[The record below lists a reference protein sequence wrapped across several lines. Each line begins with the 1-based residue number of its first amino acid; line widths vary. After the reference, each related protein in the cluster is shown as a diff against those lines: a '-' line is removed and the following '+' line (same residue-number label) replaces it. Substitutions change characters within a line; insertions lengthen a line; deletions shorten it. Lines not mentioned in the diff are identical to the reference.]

1 VLRAVREAT
10 DAPVAVGG
18 GGFSVAPRSFM
29 ADIGGDVGVVGEG
42 ERAIVEIAAAVAQGG
57 GLPDGLRG
65 AILRPEAAADLDAL
79 RCDRTVADQAFYLRE
94 GGSAT
99 LQTKRGCNLGC
110 SYCTYPLIEGR
121 TVRMRSVDLVV
132 EEMQRLQADTGASD
146 FTLVDAIF
154 NNPESHALA
163 FCEALLKKEL
173 RVRWTG
179 YFRPAVDDPGLFDL
193 LRRSGCS
200 GVDATPDSLSETTLA
215 SLGKG
220 LSPGEVEAF
229 CRSASEKGLAVNLNV
244 IFGAPGES
252 DATLKETFDRVEA
265 CRPRSVIAGIGV
277 RLYPDARL
285 TETLRRSGELQGGPV
300 GIDPVFY
307 LSEAVSETL
316 VDRLR
321 ETAARDRRFIVPALG
336 IRYNPRFL
344 SRLRRHG
351 KRGPIWTLV

>member
-1 VLRAVREAT
+1 VLRAVRDAT
-10 DAPVAVGG
+10 DAPVVVGG

-42 ERAIVEIAAAVAQGG
+42 ERAIVEIAGAVARVG

-65 AILRPEAAADLDAL
+65 TILHPEATPDLDAL
-79 RCDRTVADQAFYLRE
+79 RCDRTVADEAFYVRE
-94 GGSAT
+94 GGCAT
-99 LQTKRGCNLGC
+99 LQTKRGCNLAC
-110 SYCTYPLIEGR
+110 SYCTYPLIEGH
-121 TVRMRSVDLVV
+121 TVRMRSIDLVV
-132 EEMQRLQADTGASD
+132 EEMARLQTDAGVSD
-146 FTLVDAIF
+146 FTLVDSIF

-179 YFRPAVDDPGLFDL
+179 YFRPAVADPGLFDL
-193 LRRSGCS
+193 LQRSGCS

-220 LSPGEVEAF
+220 LSPGEVETF
-229 CRSASEKGLAVNLNV
+229 CRGASDKGLPVNLNV

-252 DATLKETFDRVEA
+252 EATLKETFERIEA

-300 GIDPVFY
+300 GIDPVYY

-321 ETAARDRRFIVPALG
+321 ETAARDRRFIIPALG
-336 IRYNPRFL
+336 IRYNPRFFN
-344 SRLRRHG
+344 RLRLHG